1 MSRILESSVWVRK
14 KSVRASQSAVVRP
27 DLLPRAN
34 DTTAWLHLYRW
45 RDQEFGPS
53 FHAIKAFFFKLHTLS
68 NSQNQN
74 LLRSCCII
82 KQIKL
87 GWYSQFS
94 VYRLFVV
101 FTSNSQRPCLHSKH
115 MLRGRV
121 NTHILFAHLCCI
133 EYTQSPYHLLWNC
146 NTDQVVA
153 CIKLSAG
160 FLQEFLFFFFL
171 KSNSQNRWC
180 RVGLSVIH

>member
-1 MSRILESSVWVRK
+1 MFRILESSVWVRK
-14 KSVRASQSAVVRP
+14 KSVCASQPAVARP

-34 DTTAWLHLYRW
+34 DTTAWIHLHRW

-53 FHAIKAFFFKLHTLS
+53 FHAIKAFFKLDTLS

-74 LLRSCCII
+74 LLRSCII

-101 FTSNSQRPCLHSKH
+101 FTSNSQKPCLHSKH

-133 EYTQSPYHLLWNC
+133 EFTHSPYHLLWNC

-160 FLQEFLFFFFL
+160 FLQESFSFE
-171 KSNSQNRWC
+171 KQQSE
-180 RVGLSVIH
+180 